1 MEHTD
6 IPLDRSRRIE
16 YEFHESPFRQQRFT
30 LLLAV
35 LTAICM
41 SFTAF
46 FAYNSSLEHPISS
59 KLIFENPER
68 SILVL
73 NIASQVTIFCLA
85 ELTSSVLEATR
96 WAFAC
101 TCSGVAAYTFLALSR
116 ATSSRWSAMSYPGKR
131 CKSRDSSTRW
141 PYVVGRPKVRP
152 NAARC
157 LFRGCSS
164 LLIRGAAGYPPSV
177 GCFLQ
182 VNISCSVSVSDRE
195 GRAYALNTSLVD
207 VIGFNLTAT
216 AEFWFFFPA
225 FLSDSK
231 RVKNVAPIDCPPGE
245 MCTSFF
251 VPGSMNTILL
261 DPSQPS
267 ISQDS
272 YPKAI
277 SYIQNDAPGYQIEFR
292 PIDT

>member
-85 ELTSSVLEATR
+85 ELTSSVLEAIR

-101 TCSGVAAYTFLALSR
+101 TSSGVAAYTFLALSR
-116 ATSSRWSAMSYPGKR
+116 ATSSIGVLCLILGKGANPR
-131 CKSRDSSTRW
+131 KVQRDGHMLWGGQRYVLTCST
-141 PYVVGRPKVRP
+141 
-152 NAARC
+152 
-157 LFRGCSS
+157 
-164 LLIRGAAGYPPSV
+164 LI
-177 GCFLQ
+177 
-182 VNISCSVSVSDRE
+182 
-195 GRAYALNTSLVD
+195 
-207 VIGFNLTAT
+207 
-216 AEFWFFFPA
+216 
-225 FLSDSK
+225 
-231 RVKNVAPIDCPPGE
+231 
-245 MCTSFF
+245 
-251 VPGSMNTILL
+251 
-261 DPSQPS
+261 
-267 ISQDS
+267 
-272 YPKAI
+272 
-277 SYIQNDAPGYQIEFR
+277 
-292 PIDT
+292 